1 MTPLTTAPPK
11 ALFWK
16 YGNEID
22 HTEDTED
29 TEDAEDTQAC
39 YPAQRHRRS
48 GE

>member
-29 TEDAEDTQAC
+29 TEDTQAS
-39 YPAQRHRRS
+39 YAAQRHRRS

>member
-11 ALFWK
+11 ALVWK

-29 TEDAEDTQAC
+29 TEDTQAS
-39 YPAQRHRRS
+39 YAAQRHRRS